1 LLLVILCV
9 FEKWCGAVPCFVAA
23 IKEQHMQKHCP
34 RCSNIGNGVGINLLC
49 PHVSGPL
56 QICLDIQCVDIS
68 FDMSNFHF
76 IVLHYMAFSQCAW
89 WMFQHVRPGSIQR
102 CEEAWVYLFSFSS
115 HFVSI
120 LQSDTDSWAVD
131 FRIVCQVDLDHLTLG
146 LWNQTWFLGLGPMKL
161 DWQWVALW
169 VVCCQ
174 GCAGV
179 LPHPFCQFAIDSD
192 LVGTLAKLDPGLWRH
207 VRFSVAV
214 RFGPWN
220 LALAFISI
228 NWQVIGRNTTN
239 ERLCWVSLAGCCEN
253 MFPCFWG
260 CLGILV
266 SAEGPIQ
273 VWEGWQEVTS
283 GDRWQWW

>member
-1 LLLVILCV
+1 MFCGSNQGTAHAETLPQVLQHWQWGWHQSSLPSCV
-9 FEKWCGAVPCFVAA
+9 RAS
-23 IKEQHMQKHCP
+23 
-34 RCSNIGNGVGINLLC
+34 SNLFR
-49 PHVSGPL
+49 H
-56 QICLDIQCVDIS
+56 VDIS

-76 IVLHYMAFSQCAW
+76 IVLHYMAFSQCEW

-120 LQSDTDSWAVD
+120 LQSDIDSWAVD